1 MNRLRLSGV
10 TALLSVLFLS
20 FLGTSCVKEEYDMSE
35 DNLNLEVTPFEDG
48 LILPL
53 GSTEKIQLKELLKD
67 VDADIL
73 GTGENGAYS
82 IRFNDSFDM
91 SGELSSLTDLIEI
104 PDVDFSQKVSF
115 ELNDVDVSDVKVEAQ
130 DYDFEHEL
138 SASVEV
144 PEVTMPAVAEKF
156 EVAAGMD
163 GYVPDPSEL
172 QLDFEPINHE
182 DHFMSISDDLHIPA
196 DQINDTPIP
205 VEGDLLGDHL
215 TTDASFEMHEMV
227 PLKITLPKGISSVE
241 DIVLHEGAGM
251 KVTLA
256 LKGNFLHSGKLI
268 PQIDVDL
275 HNIFHL
281 EESYGGDVAHLAED
295 FILSEAN
302 GYTQTKTY
310 GIASMALTSSDWVRK
325 NADSELVLDKEFE
338 VPATGE
344 IIFQDLMTTT
354 RHIEFD
360 RSIDI
365 SFTVEFVNLQIDDI
379 VMNVDPIEISQDN
392 KVAVSMDNLNIPE
405 DIEEISDVTFT
416 KESGLDIVVKAQNL
430 DKVKG
435 LEAELEALEIAF
447 PKEFKVEGADASNK
461 VIVSDVDLAEGV
473 TRHFNITGVD
483 LPAAVDGKIA
493 FNKDI
498 EVKAVAKAG
507 GKVHSADLP
516 AKAADDVKV
525 VVDVKSDLEV
535 ADYQVKMSGY
545 DYELDVEP
553 QVIKVEVPETVAEM
567 EEITIYPEGSPVVK
581 ISFDIP
587 ELALDV
593 APAAEG
599 LNISFPQIL
608 RFKELPSSYNYDLA
622 TNSITLK
629 GSFPAEVAL
638 PVEKLVLA
646 PVQDKAD
653 GKWYAEGEVN
663 VTGGVSLAAGVLSK
677 AEIESLTEP
686 GKKISVVAHVPE
698 IVPSTLALDTF
709 ETSIREE
716 VVLDILSAEDVPAE
730 VVALGKIELDNAL
743 INISL
748 DASSL
753 PALGSAKLSVDLAVD
768 LPDMIQAE
776 GADAAGNITLAGEI
790 DEKGMIVIDPVK
802 VKALDLTGKDIR
814 NGISDVIVI
823 DGTVKLSDASLD
835 IDEWLAKDLEIEF
848 KADIKDI
855 EIAKLSGKVD
865 YKVDPVVESVD
876 LSDFTS
882 ALGDMGADANFDF
895 YHAHLALE
903 VTSNLGVPVEA
914 EVELVPYYNGKADAS
929 KTVPATLLLQPAAS
943 ADQIQVSK
951 FWLANNDD
959 RMPAGYTFVEA
970 DILSIL
976 NAMPEKLE
984 FRLNAA
990 TDPETESVL
999 EPSADYMLTA
1009 LYLFELPLEFGEEFE
1024 ITYKTEIP
1032 EIPAIL
1038 GSLLSQ
1044 GTKVKLAGEIVNSLP
1059 LGLDLKFNFLDK
1071 NGNAVPL
1078 AEGCGVQKI
1087 SPCNLDTSASATP
1100 LDVVL
1105 ALKDGAAAEIASL
1118 ELEFN
1123 ANAAGVAGIPVKED
1137 AYLQAVLQLVLPEG
1151 LTIDLGDIMNND
1163 K

>member
-20 FLGTSCVKEEYDMSE
+20 FLGTSCVAEEYDMSE

-48 LILPL
+48 LTLPL

-73 GTGENGAYS
+73 GTVDGAYS

-91 SGELSSLTDLIEI
+91 SDQLSSLTDMIEI

-115 ELNDVDVSDVKVEAQ
+115 QLNDVDVSDVKVEAQ
-130 DYDFEHEL
+130 DYAFEHEL
-138 SASVEV
+138 STSVEV
-144 PEVTMPAVAEKF
+144 PEFEMPAVSEKF

-163 GYVPDPSEL
+163 GYVPDSSEL
-172 QLDFEPINHE
+172 QLDFEPISHE

-215 TTDASFEMHEMV
+215 TTDNRFEMHEMV
-227 PLKITLPKGISSVE
+227 PLKISLPKGISSVE
-241 DIVLHEGAGM
+241 DIVLHEGAAM

-256 LKGNFLHSGKLI
+256 LKGSFLHSGQLI

-302 GYTQTKTY
+302 GYAQTKTY

-344 IIFQDLMTTT
+344 IIFKDLMTTT
-354 RHIEFD
+354 RHIEYD
-360 RSIDI
+360 RNIDI
-365 SFTVEFVNLQIDDI
+365 VFTVEFINLQIDDI
-379 VMNVDPIEISQDN
+379 VMGVDPIEISQDN
-392 KVAVSMDNLNIPE
+392 KVAISMDNIEIPDE
-405 DIEEISDVTFT
+405 IEEIGNVEFT
-416 KESGLDIVVKAQNL
+416 DDSGLDIVVKAQNL
-430 DKVKG
+430 DKIKG
-435 LEAELEALEIAF
+435 LEADLQTLEITF
-447 PKEFKVEGADASNK
+447 PKELKVDGAAAGNK
-461 VIVSDVDLAEGV
+461 VVVSDVDLAKGITKHV
-473 TRHFNITGVD
+473 NITSID
-483 LPAAVDGKIA
+483 LPAPVDGKIS
-493 FNKDI
+493 FDKEI

-507 GKVHSADLP
+507 GKVHSASLP

-525 VVDVKSDLEV
+525 VVEVASSLEV
-535 ADYQVKMSGY
+535 ADYQVKMNGY
-545 DYELDVEP
+545 DYDLNIDPE
-553 QVIKVEVPETVAEM
+553 VIKVEIPEAVADM
-567 EEITIYPEGSPVVK
+567 KEITIYPKGNPEVK
-581 ISFDIP
+581 IAFDIP

-593 APAAEG
+593 APSAEG

-629 GSFPAEVAL
+629 GSFPEEVTL
-638 PVEKLVLA
+638 PVEKLVLVPA
-646 PVQDKAD
+646 QDKAD

-663 VTGGVSLAAGVLSK
+663 VKGGVTLASGTLTK
-677 AEIESLTEP
+677 DEIKSLTAP

-698 IVPSTLALDTF
+698 IVPSTLALDSF

-716 VVLDILSAEDVPAE
+716 VALDILSADEIPAE
-730 VVALGKIELDNAL
+730 IKSLKEIELDNAV

-748 DASSL
+748 DAKKL
-753 PALGSAKLSVDLAVD
+753 PDLGSAKLSVDLAID
-768 LPDMIQAE
+768 LPDMIKAV
-776 GADAAGNITLAGEI
+776 GADENGNLALSGEL
-790 DEKGMIVIDPVK
+790 DDKGMIVVDPVK
-802 VKALDLTGKDIR
+802 IESLDFSGMDIS
-814 NGISDVIVI
+814 NGIKDVLVI

-835 IDEWLAKDLEIEF
+835 IDQWLAKDLEIEF
-848 KADIKDI
+848 NAGLKDI
-855 EIAKLSGKVD
+855 EIAKVTGNVD
-865 YKVDPVVESVD
+865 YKVDPIVETVD

-882 ALGDMGADANFDF
+882 ALGDMGAEANFDF

-903 VTSNLGVPVEA
+903 VVTNLAVPVKA
-914 EVELVPYYNGKADAS
+914 EIELVPYHDGKAGAS
-929 KTVPATLLLQPAAS
+929 KTAALTIDIAES
-943 ADQIQVSK
+943 ADGVLL
-951 FWLANNDD
+951 FWLANNNNDN
-959 RMPAGYTFVEA
+959 RMPPGYTLVPI
-970 DILSIL
+970 DILSII
-976 NAMPEKLE
+976 NDMPEKLE

-990 TDPETESVL
+990 TDPERESVL
-999 EPSADYMLTA
+999 EPATDYVLSAA
-1009 LYLFELPLEFGEEFE
+1009 YLFELPLEFGEEFE

-1059 LGLDLKFNFLDK
+1059 LGLDLRFNFLDK
-1071 NGNAVPL
+1071 NGNTVPL

-1087 SPCNLDTSASATP
+1087 APCGLQSASTTP
-1100 LDVVL
+1100 LDIVL
-1105 ALKDGAAAEIASL
+1105 ALKEGTTAEIASL

-1137 AYLQAVLQLVLPEG
+1137 AYLQAELQLVLPEG